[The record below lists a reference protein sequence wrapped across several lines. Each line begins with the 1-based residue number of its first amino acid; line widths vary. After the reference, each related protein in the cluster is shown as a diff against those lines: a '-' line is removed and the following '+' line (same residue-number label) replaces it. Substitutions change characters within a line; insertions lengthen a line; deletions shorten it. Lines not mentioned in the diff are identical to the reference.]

1 MADKKKKMALI
12 IAVQP
17 PGGKAPKKPTKTSDV
32 GKAGGMCGVKKA
44 PKKNQTCTVCK
55 DSTCKDMGCVS

>member
-12 IAVQP
+12 IAVHP
-17 PGGKAPKKPTKTSDV
+17 PGGKAPKKPTKTADV
-32 GKAGGMCGVKKA
+32 GKTGVKKA
-44 PKKNQTCTVCK
+44 SNKNQTCTLCK